1 MTEIGAMIVEITAVA
16 TMAATTTTTGVV
28 GIRRG
33 RIRRETE
40 EMTAGVEAEV
50 ATTEE
55 AKIMIEIEAAAMK
68 MTEERTE
75 ATTKTAGDETTGP
88 ENRTTWATILSTAG
102 SARSYRS
109 TSREIIMRSTRD
121 QAGVISVLQASALAL
136 SKATTVTLVEEAV
149 ADSVEAVV
157 EAISIAVV
165 ALAQPTAEAK
175 RSSSPRTRTRF
186 RSPRICTSSP
196 WQRT

>member
-1 MTEIGAMIVEITAVA
+1 MIVEITAVA
-16 TMAATTTTTGVV
+16 TMAATTATTGVV
-28 GIRRG
+28 GIRSG
-33 RIRRETE
+33 RIRKGIE

-55 AKIMIEIEAAAMK
+55 AKIMIGIEVAATK

-75 ATTKTAGDETTGP
+75 ATTRMVGDVTTGLG
-88 ENRTTWATILSTAG
+88 NQTTWATTLSTAG
-102 SARSYRS
+102 SARSYLS
-109 TSREIIMRSTRD
+109 TSRETIMRSTRD
-121 QAGVISVLQASALAL
+121 RAGVISVRQASAPAH
-136 SKATTVTLVEEAV
+136 SKVITVTLVEEAV
-149 ADSVEAVV
+149 ADSAEAEVEV
-157 EAISIAVV
+157 ISIAVV
-165 ALAQPTAEAK
+165 ALAQPSAEAK

>member
-1 MTEIGAMIVEITAVA
+1 MIVEITAVA
-16 TMAATTTTTGVV
+16 TMAATTATTGAV
-28 GIRRG
+28 GIRKG
-33 RIRRETE
+33 RTRRE

-50 ATTEE
+50 ATTGET
-55 AKIMIEIEAAAMK
+55 KIMIGIGVAATR

-75 ATTKTAGDETTGP
+75 ATTRMVGDVTTGLG
-88 ENRTTWATILSTAG
+88 NRTIWATILSTAD
-102 SARSYRS
+102 SARSYQS

-121 QAGVISVLQASALAL
+121 RAGVISVRQASALAL

-149 ADSVEAVV
+149 VDSAEAEVEVS
-157 EAISIAVV
+157 SIAVV
-165 ALAQPTAEAK
+165 ALAQPSAEAK
-175 RSSSPRTRTRF
+175 RSNSPRTRTRF